1 MLPPSVSASLLVCV
15 AARKRRSQPPRH
27 QDKPHCGASFLQQ
40 HGRCSPEVSAQQ
52 RLSERPAANL
62 HWFYNRK
69 PLVQARQIWLRDC
82 TGADLL
88 GKAAEGVA
96 GSMISNR
103 LLHVSARLPWHAG
116 EGDQQSFPRGHPG
129 AGVSRHSRLIMV
141 RCSPAVSK
149 LGELEYCRPCSTT
162 RA

>member
-1 MLPPSVSASLLVCV
+1 MFAGGVRTAALVGEASGELALV
-15 AARKRRSQPPRH
+15 
-27 QDKPHCGASFLQQ
+27 LQ
-40 HGRCSPEVSAQQ
+40 SPAE
-52 RLSERPAANL
+52 
-62 HWFYNRK
+62 